1 MGPRHSAR
9 AFFISGTAPMDIEL
23 LIRAAKAMVEVAG
36 FAYLGQAIV
45 ALFAGAR
52 RDTNVV
58 YQIFKIVTSPVTR
71 ATRFVTPKF
80 MPDRHIPFVA
90 FGLLLWAWMLL
101 LVMLARLKG
110 GA

>member
-9 AFFISGTAPMDIEL
+9 AFFISGTPMEPEL
-23 LIRAAKAMVEVAG
+23 LIRAAKAIVEVAG
-36 FAYLGQAIV
+36 FAYIGQAVV

-52 RDTNVV
+52 RETNVV
-58 YQIFKIVTSPVTR
+58 YQIFRIVTSPVTR
-71 ATRFVTPKF
+71 ATRFVMPKF
-80 MPDRHIPFVA
+80 IPDRHIPFVG

-101 LVMLARLKG
+101 LVALARLHS